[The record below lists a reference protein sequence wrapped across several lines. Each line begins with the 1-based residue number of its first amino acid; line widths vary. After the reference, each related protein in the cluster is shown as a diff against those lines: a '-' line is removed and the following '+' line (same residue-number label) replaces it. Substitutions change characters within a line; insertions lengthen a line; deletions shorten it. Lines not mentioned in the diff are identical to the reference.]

1 MTSGIMNLRRYQE
14 DSIWATFSSYTRP
27 LDRTD
32 YPDIPPRRRRPAVV
46 LPTGAGKT
54 VIFSWMTKMWL
65 DGTWRESGPGR
76 LGQVVILVHRDELV
90 NQTVAK
96 LAAVAPEIKT
106 GVVKG
111 ARNDLLAPVIV
122 ASVQTLTKPAR
133 LSQLVG
139 RVSLVIVDECHHAT
153 AASYVRIMEEL
164 GCFRPADDPTGAKAV
179 GFTATMTRADAG
191 ALGDVWEEVVY
202 SKDILDMIAMGYLS
216 DAKGYLVTVD
226 GMSLDEVKRS
236 RGDYQAASL
245 SEILKTSG
253 AITATVDAWVEQA
266 KDRPTILFAPTVE
279 TAELFTTAF
288 QERGIRAATVH
299 GAMPEDERRNV
310 LRRFDAGKLDVINNC
325 MVLTEG
331 FDSPRASCVVV
342 ARPTTSAGLYV
353 QMVGRGL
360 RPYPGKEFC
369 LVLDVV
375 GASGQHRLATIADL
389 TSQRVPDIAQGESLA
404 EAAER
409 AMREGALDLS
419 GDVAVAEVDLF
430 GRSETLWLQTKE
442 GCWFIPATNDA
453 GQDWYVFLW
462 PSGGLW
468 NVSRCQHTA
477 KGSQTLHKGLEL
489 TDAMAWGEQEAASLG
504 ARYASRTASWRAG
517 RTLATTGQLG
527 FLKSLGLWKEGQP
540 EPLKKDAGDMIS
552 VALASRRLDKGYR
565 VIKEREG
572 L

>member
-1 MTSGIMNLRRYQE
+1 MSSGILNLRRYQE
-14 DSIWATFSSYTRP
+14 EAIWAAFSSYTRP
-27 LDRTD
+27 LERYEPAD
-32 YPDIPPRRRRPAVV
+32 PPRIRRPAIV

-54 VIFSWMTKMWL
+54 VIFSWMTKLWL
-65 DGTWRESGPGR
+65 DGTWGGR
-76 LGQVVILVHRDELV
+76 KGQIVILVHRDELV

-96 LAAVAPEIKT
+96 LNAIAPELRV

-111 ARNDLLAPVIV
+111 PRNDLLSPVIV
-122 ASVQTLTKPAR
+122 ASVQTLYKPAR

-139 RVSLVIVDECHHAT
+139 RVSLVIVDECHHAV
-153 AASYVRIMEEL
+153 ADSYMRILTEL
-164 GCFRPADDPTGAKAV
+164 GCFEDPHLETGAKAV
-179 GFTATMTRADAG
+179 GFTATMTRADSG
-191 ALGDVWEEVVY
+191 ALGEVWEEVVY
-202 SKDILDMIAMGYLS
+202 SKDILDLIALGHLS

-226 GMSLDEVKRS
+226 GMSLDEVKKS

-279 TAELFTTAF
+279 AAELFTTAF

-299 GAMPEDERRNV
+299 GAMPEDERRSV

-331 FDSPRASCVVV
+331 FDSPRTSCVVI

-353 QMVGRGL
+353 QMAGRGL
-360 RPYPGKEFC
+360 RPYPGKDHC
-369 LVLDVV
+369 LILDVV
-375 GASGQHRLATIADL
+375 GASGQHKLATIADL
-389 TSQRVPDIAQGESLA
+389 TSQRIPEIAQGESLA

-409 AMREGALDLS
+409 AVQTGALDLT
-419 GDVAVAEVDLF
+419 GDVALAEVDLF

-442 GCWFIPATNDA
+442 GCWFIPAKTDT
-453 GQDWYVFLW
+453 GDWYVFLW

-489 TDAMAWGEQEAASLG
+489 TEAMAWGEQEAGSLG
-504 ARYASRTASWRAG
+504 ARYASRTASWRIG
-517 RTLATTGQLG
+517 RAKATEGQRG

-552 VALASRRLDKGYR
+552 IALASRRLDKGYR

-572 L
+572 LT